1 MTIALPEGNLP
12 GVADGFSDGL
22 GDLDFSDLQIP
33 RLKIAHIDAKFED
46 NLSGERYSEVDVI
59 ILGLV
64 KQRVNFDPEVDEGDK
79 PLCKSPDNKHGF
91 PLLIPVNGKQFDW
104 ENSNFNR
111 EDYETPDGKVMLPCA
126 TCVFATWGEKDS
138 KTGKRKPP
146 SCAEQYT
153 LPILYGEAGTDPQE
167 FSPALITFQKTGIK
181 PTKAYLSSFMHS
193 RRPGYAVVTRL
204 GLTQM
209 TRGQVKYCVPVF
221 TKGAPTDHNMWPE
234 YSNQY
239 HNMRDFVTK
248 LPTESEDEV
257 ELIPSKV
264 VESTAATPAA
274 TPTTQASAPA
284 QAAAA
289 PAAAKVAVPDYDEEP
304 PF

>member
-111 EDYETPDGKVMLPCA
+111 EDYETPDGKVMRALPVSLRPGA
-126 TCVFATWGEKDS
+126 RRTA
-138 KTGKRKPP
+138 R
-146 SCAEQYT
+146 
-153 LPILYGEAGTDPQE
+153 
-167 FSPALITFQKTGIK
+167 PA
-181 PTKAYLSSFMHS
+181 SVS
-193 RRPGYAVVTRL
+193 RRPVPSSTLCRFCMARL
-204 GLTQM
+204 ALTH
-209 TRGQVKYCVPVF
+209 RSSVP
-221 TKGAPTDHNMWPE
+221 
-234 YSNQY
+234 
-239 HNMRDFVTK
+239 R
-248 LPTESEDEV
+248 
-257 ELIPSKV
+257 
-264 VESTAATPAA
+264 
-274 TPTTQASAPA
+274 
-284 QAAAA
+284 
-289 PAAAKVAVPDYDEEP
+289 
-304 PF
+304 